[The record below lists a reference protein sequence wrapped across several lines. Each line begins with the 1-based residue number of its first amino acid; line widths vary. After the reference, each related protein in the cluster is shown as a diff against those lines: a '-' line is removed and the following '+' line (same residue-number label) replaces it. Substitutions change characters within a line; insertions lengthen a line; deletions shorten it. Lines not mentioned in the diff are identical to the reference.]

1 MIDLLDDCEH
11 PHKERRLTRAHTSV
25 GAPGKGRENVL
36 PPVCIICKKTKYT
49 YNRERKRNVEKLK
62 RVETFTA
69 GRLLEAA
76 QLKERHDILVHLEGA
91 GRDLPALEPRC
102 CYMNLKRFLSKPPKE
117 MSEESLYYQKAYEK
131 FFESIVVPKI
141 IEAKEILLL
150 TSLRESFIMIVKQ
163 VEGVDTSYRTSNLKQ
178 RMSKS
183 YPQLQFTLAMPLGYI
198 VYSGAYEASDLVRSA
213 LGQIDID
220 HDSQESEE
228 DGSPH
233 NASSAPQQSDPDEL
247 LTNFMSSQ
255 IVKNAVQDSLST
267 FHTPWPP
274 TAEILNINTV
284 KALVP
289 HQLFNWIAW
298 TTGLNENPQADT
310 YVTVKEVE
318 KKKILAIAQDIMY
331 LKANGR
337 IATPKHHALSMT
349 VRHMT
354 GSSQLINILNG
365 LGHSSSYSA
374 TLEHDTALAL
384 VELSRGELPVPK
396 GIMDGLFTT
405 MVWDNIDFGEETLSG
420 KGTTHSTN
428 GIIIQRKLTD
438 EVMPN
443 QAPAKSI
450 PKKKQRSVQAPSTRL
465 EPFYGTSRTKDGP
478 ECIGKDIDIESDP
491 HCASRVNP
499 KTLDQ
504 AYIMTRIKAADEEK
518 TTIPSWTGFNTL
530 LSTNIPRQSIIGY
543 LPVIDASPTEL
554 ETVKTILVRSVQ
566 YADLLHL
573 AVIVLVFDQAIYA
586 KAQKII
592 WGDNDDELKKRLVV
606 RLGSFHTKMSYLAC
620 IGQRYKDAGLSDI
633 FVESGLVVSG
643 SLAGVMNGKH
653 YNRGVRAHKL
663 ASEAFQR
670 LRFLKFLES
679 IPEEESKEIQDLI
692 SKLYSTFPTKD
703 YREILEDQ
711 KLSNVISAYDQFN
724 QSQIQKNGNF
734 AFWSSY
740 IGMVEELLL
749 FIRATR
755 EGNWLLHLS
764 AVRNMLPWY
773 FTYNRINYSRYL
785 TAYYLEMCD
794 LPKTHPDIHEKF
806 MSGEFCVQRQSSH
819 GFAQV
824 ECDLTIEQTCNR
836 DSKTKGGLTGFTQH
850 KGAVHRWILSQ
861 PARAAITNE
870 CKVMA
875 GQNFDSRTRR

>member
-1 MIDLLDDCEH
+1 
-11 PHKERRLTRAHTSV
+11 
-25 GAPGKGRENVL
+25 
-36 PPVCIICKKTKYT
+36 
-49 YNRERKRNVEKLK
+49 
-62 RVETFTA
+62 
-69 GRLLEAA
+69 
-76 QLKERHDILVHLEGA
+76 
-91 GRDLPALEPRC
+91 
-102 CYMNLKRFLSKPPKE
+102 
-117 MSEESLYYQKAYEK
+117 
-131 FFESIVVPKI
+131 
-141 IEAKEILLL
+141 
-150 TSLRESFIMIVKQ
+150 
-163 VEGVDTSYRTSNLKQ
+163 
-178 RMSKS
+178 
-183 YPQLQFTLAMPLGYI
+183 
-198 VYSGAYEASDLVRSA
+198 
-213 LGQIDID
+213 
-220 HDSQESEE
+220 
-228 DGSPH
+228 
-233 NASSAPQQSDPDEL
+233 
-247 LTNFMSSQ
+247 
-255 IVKNAVQDSLST
+255 
-267 FHTPWPP
+267 
-274 TAEILNINTV
+274 
-284 KALVP
+284 
-289 HQLFNWIAW
+289 
-298 TTGLNENPQADT
+298 
-310 YVTVKEVE
+310 
-318 KKKILAIAQDIMY
+318 MY

-365 LGHSSSYSA
+365 LGHSSSHSA

-384 VELSRGELPVPK
+384 VELSRGELPVPT

-405 MVWDNIDFGEETLSG
+405 MVWDNIDFGEDTLSG

-438 EVMPN
+438 KVMPN

-450 PKKKQRSVQAPSTRL
+450 RKKKQRSVKAPSTRL

-504 AYIMTRIKAADEEK
+504 GYIMTRIKSADEEK

-543 LPVIDASPTEL
+543 LPVIDASPTEM

-592 WGDNDDELKKRLVV
+592 WGDNDDELKKRLAV

-633 FVESGLVVSG
+633 FVESGLVTSG

-679 IPEEESKEIQDLI
+679 IPEEESKEIQDII

-703 YREILEDQ
+703 YREPE
-711 KLSNVISAYDQFN
+711 
-724 QSQIQKNGNF
+724 
-734 AFWSSY
+734 
-740 IGMVEELLL
+740 
-749 FIRATR
+749 T
-755 EGNWLLHLS
+755 
-764 AVRNMLPWY
+764 
-773 FTYNRINYSRYL
+773 
-785 TAYYLEMCD
+785 
-794 LPKTHPDIHEKF
+794 
-806 MSGEFCVQRQSSH
+806 VQRHIS
-819 GFAQV
+819 
-824 ECDLTIEQTCNR
+824 L
-836 DSKTKGGLTGFTQH
+836 
-850 KGAVHRWILSQ
+850 
-861 PARAAITNE
+861 
-870 CKVMA
+870 
-875 GQNFDSRTRR
+875 